1 MRSIVKPREFYDQLL
16 VRRSMPLPEV
26 LTYFHKKNGKPD
38 LEWVSQF
45 IYSIHQGGALIL
57 EDGAGKQYEF
67 SSEHLSEAEKYTL
80 VLKDVGMLDS
90 FTSGGYLALA
100 DLSFSVEESP
110 PEIHCALQFH
120 PLFRVVG
127 EREGALNLAEKVRAF
142 TQFFAFQLATGNVTK
157 AAAFFSSSISDKNSV
172 PLLRARLEG
181 LESLYGNIS
190 HFDQVSLHTIY
201 HGKGRNKKLFR
212 EMALPKGMDR
222 DSRRGESEFWLVGMH
237 TPSGAMMSG
246 VRVSLGIVEEGG
258 LLKIADI
265 NWYVE

>member
-1 MRSIVKPREFYDQLL
+1 MRSIMKPREFYDELL

-38 LEWVSQF
+38 LDWASQF

-57 EDGAGKQYEF
+57 EDGAGQQHAF

-80 VLKDVGMLDS
+80 VLKDIAVLDS
-90 FTSGGYLALA
+90 FTSSGYLALA
-100 DLSFSVEESP
+100 DLNFPVEESP
-110 PEIHCALQFH
+110 PEIHCVLQFH

-142 TQFFAFQLATGNVTK
+142 THFFAYQLATKNVAK
-157 AAAFFSSSISDKNSV
+157 AATFFSSSISDKNSV
-172 PLLRARLEG
+172 PLLRAKLEE
-181 LESLYGNIS
+181 LESLYGKIS

-201 HGKGRNKKLFR
+201 HGKGRDKKLFR
-212 EMALPKGMDR
+212 EMSLPKGMSR
-222 DSRRGESEFWLVGMH
+222 DSRRGESEFCLVGMH

-246 VRVSLGIVEEGG
+246 VRVSLGIVEEDG